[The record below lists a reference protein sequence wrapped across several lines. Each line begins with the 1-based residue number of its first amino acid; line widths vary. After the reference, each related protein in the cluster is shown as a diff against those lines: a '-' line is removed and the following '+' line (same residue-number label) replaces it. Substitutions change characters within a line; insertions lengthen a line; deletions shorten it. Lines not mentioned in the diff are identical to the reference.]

1 MKAVRLGELRE
12 LLESA
17 AFSAWWTDWQHATTA
32 RNDARVRHEDLV
44 AQSELMALRSELV
57 QRAAVEAFSRSGD
70 VEDEGT
76 RWSAQAQ
83 IEENHAL
90 ALVGEFEQQRLRASE
105 AWMRVGGAEKALE
118 ERREAVGGD
127 RTRMKEALE
136 SALREAEK
144 HRQSLAAEYE
154 AADRKRRQL
163 WDDAEAAWATSFERS
178 LVGAEH
184 DVLARRIR
192 REAEKLFAE
201 AEERRLRARQLS
213 GDAATALREL
223 RDAEGRLAA
232 LRTAAREK
240 FECVPGVSF
249 LYWRHRD
256 DKRSAF
262 AVSLS
267 DQPEGPGTPAKALG
281 LYVVGRLRGVAVL
294 EIARDDAGS
303 SAEERDRR
311 LDQFLARREDGP
323 PTT

>member
-17 AFSAWWTDWQHATTA
+17 AFGAWWTDWQRAVSA
-32 RNDARVRHEDLV
+32 RDDARVRHEDLV
-44 AQSELMALRSELV
+44 AQSELMALRSEIV
-57 QRAAVEAFSRSGD
+57 QRAAVEAFSRSGE

-76 RWSAQAQ
+76 RWTAQAQ
-83 IEENHAL
+83 IEENRAL
-90 ALVGEFEQQRLRASE
+90 ALVGEFEQQRGRASE
-105 AWMRVGGAEKALE
+105 AWMRVGGADKSIE
-118 ERREAVGGD
+118 ERREALSGD
-127 RTRMKEALE
+127 RRRMREALE
-136 SALREAEK
+136 AALREVEE
-144 HRQSLAAEYE
+144 HRQALAAEYE

-163 WDDAEAAWATSFERS
+163 WDDAEAAWAASFERS

-192 REAEKLFAE
+192 RDAEKLFAE

-232 LRTAAREK
+232 LRATAREK

-249 LYWRHRD
+249 LYWRHHA

-267 DQPEGPGTPAKALG
+267 EQPEGAGTAAKALG
-281 LYVVGRLRGVAVL
+281 VYVVGRQRGVAAL
-294 EIARDDAGS
+294 EVPRDDAGS

-311 LDQFLARREDGP
+311 LDQLLARREDGP